1 MYAFLFVTHYPWL
14 ILALLPHISP
24 STNISIFQ
32 TAIRVNFL
40 RNKSDGVTLLFMILV
55 GSPLP
60 KRQRPNLFTVRI
72 SLNLASVDFLPLYN
86 SNVSHNELF
95 NILNARHV
103 LSWFGNFYIWFFFFQ
118 EYPYLLLYLEKYYS
132 SFKTQLKAIFLSVK
146 FSWFS

>member
-1 MYAFLFVTHYPWL
+1 MYAFLFITHYPWL
-14 ILALLPHISP
+14 ISALLPHISP
-24 STNISIFQ
+24 SANISIFQ

-72 SLNLASVDFLPLYN
+72 SLNLASVAFLPLYN
-86 SNVSHNELF
+86 SMSVTMSFSIVSMQDTSCRNLGIF
-95 NILNARHV
+95 T
-103 LSWFGNFYIWFFFFQ
+103 FDFFFQ

-132 SFKTQLKAIFLSVK
+132 SFKTQLKVIFLSVK